1 MIDFVYADTPQA
13 LVLKIN
19 SFEKQTDVINV
30 LQSKNGG
37 YLAFL
42 KIK

>member
-1 MIDFVYADTPQA
+1 MLDFLYADTPQA
-13 LVLKIN
+13 LVSKIN
-19 SFEKQTDVINV
+19 SLERQIDIINV

-37 YLAFL
+37 YLVFF